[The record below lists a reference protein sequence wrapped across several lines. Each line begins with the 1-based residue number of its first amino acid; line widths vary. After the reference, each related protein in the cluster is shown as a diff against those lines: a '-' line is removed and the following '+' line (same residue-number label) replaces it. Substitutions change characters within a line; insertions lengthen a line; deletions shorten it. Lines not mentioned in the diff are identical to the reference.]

1 MRLVSRITCADV
13 VEAAVV
19 LGTSAALEAVAVHY
33 GQPSWPLAAGLIP
46 LGTAGLAT
54 WLSRQHSIGYAQR
67 QRVVDQAVFHA
78 AERRA
83 QPVATGPGRAMA
95 GAL

>member
-1 MRLVSRITCADV
+1 MRPVSRITCADV

-19 LGTSAALEAVAVHY
+19 LGASAALEPVAVHY
-33 GQPSWPLAAGLIP
+33 GQPSWLLAAGLIP
-46 LGTAGLAT
+46 LGAAGLAA
-54 WLSRQHSIGYAQR
+54 WLGRWHSIGYARR
-67 QRVVDQAVFHA
+67 QRAVDQAAFHA

-95 GAL
+95 GAP